1 MFPGPTASTSASSG
15 DLLKMQILEFHP
27 TESQILEVRPSNL
40 YLISTPDDYDE
51 CSSLRTTSHRNL
63 FHGNHMGSQT
73 NRKVKK
79 DQMKLIRN
87 VLDVQ
92 TLECF

>member
-1 MFPGPTASTSASSG
+1 MIPGPTASTSASSG

-63 FHGNHMGSQT
+63 FHGNHRDLKPT
-73 NRKVKK
+73 EK
-79 DQMKLIRN
+79 
-87 VLDVQ
+87 
-92 TLECF
+92 